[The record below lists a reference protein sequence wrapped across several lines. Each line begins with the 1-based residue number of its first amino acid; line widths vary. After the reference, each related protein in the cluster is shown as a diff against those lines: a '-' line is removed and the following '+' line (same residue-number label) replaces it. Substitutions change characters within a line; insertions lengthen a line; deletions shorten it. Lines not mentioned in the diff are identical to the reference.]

1 MNLYEQL
8 IIGIKQLNE
17 LTSEVTKPTDPDD
30 IPDSYVFL
38 LFMIYRKGKV
48 KTNELS
54 DYFSI
59 TPGAA
64 TAIADKLEN
73 LELISRNRDPRD
85 RRIIQIELT
94 EKGQRYVD
102 QRKSEHITLFQTILQ
117 EYSEEELRETVRM
130 LNKLSGSIASYQ
142 QSGGILQ

>member
-1 MNLYEQL
+1 LNLYEQL

-17 LTSEVTKPTDPDD
+17 LTSEVTRPKDKDD

-38 LFMIYRKGKV
+38 LFMIFRKGKI
-48 KTNELS
+48 KTTELS

-73 LELISRNRDPRD
+73 MEFITRNRDARD
-85 RRIIQIELT
+85 RRIVQIELT
-94 EKGQRYVD
+94 DKGKGYVE
-102 QRKSEHITLFQTILQ
+102 QRKSEHIALFQTILHD
-117 EYSEEELRETVRM
+117 YSEKDLEAAIQILS
-130 LNKLSGSIASYQ
+130 KLTASIASYQ
-142 QSGGILQ
+142 QSGGVL